1 MSVYIA
7 TNGKVLCRYGI
18 RIPIRRN
25 RSHIYKQ
32 ILITIGIIFYFIAL
46 YYSSAI
52 TNADQRQKIEHIF
65 DAPPYCQAT
74 LGVRT
79 CYVTLLLLLKD

>member
-32 ILITIGIIFYFIAL
+32 ILITIGIIFYFIA
-46 YYSSAI
+46 I